1 MTLAELEEAK
11 KTLRKTLESQKSAIS
26 ISKEDLARFVEFQL
40 FFLKKWEP
48 TEADKQELV
57 EYLENYIFVQ
67 HDHDGY
73 AIISDEPFDNTWY
86 TKSKPKEEYFWD
98 LFSAYHAEKGDLDRA
113 SLDLL
118 GDKTLPALMNCLGNP
133 QENLTKQRK
142 RYGLVLGDVQSG
154 KTSTYSGLICKAADA
169 GMKVVILLAGTTET
183 LRQQTQERIE
193 EDIVGLT
200 IRTDNFKNNQQSKV
214 GVGKLSGWENK
225 VTTFTLYED
234 DFNISRAKSMTSIGS
249 HKSLVLF
256 VVKKN
261 VPVLTHLRDWL
272 TGPNQQLNED
282 GKLPYSLLLID
293 DEADNAS
300 INTKDSTI
308 DPTAT
313 NRRIR
318 EICEIF
324 MNSNYV
330 GFTATPYANIFIN
343 PDTDEDMVAADL
355 FPKDFI
361 YVLPTPAPYIGAQ
374 RIFGTPSEEH
384 PTYGNCSYMIDNTY
398 IRDIKEPSQME
409 IREMSEEQLIYGA
422 IYYKHKKDW
431 RGKLPKSLI
440 EAIRCFYLANTIRDL
455 DEKQF
460 DAPRTMLV
468 NISKYINVHSYL
480 KNQIAEL
487 VGADYKEI
495 RVNFSK
501 DQTRNVGN
509 LLYDELHR
517 LFDKHYSNCGYTW
530 EQVGQ
535 REALL
540 KWDAEKETKGIRVI
554 VVNGSKE
561 SREDTPNYKKN
572 PSWRIIAVGGM
583 ALSRGLTL
591 KGLTTSYFYRNT
603 CTYDVLMQM
612 GRWFGYRPHYDKVC
626 RIWITNTSANWYRE
640 IAEATDELKSELAHM
655 NSLELTP
662 EQFGLRIRR
671 DDTALEITA
680 RNKMRKAGRCEVRTT
695 YWGDVFETPYFS
707 TLVQD
712 NTINLDETKRWFR
725 ELFEQ
730 GASLEKVKSRASFIM
745 RDIEAE
751 YVIDFLGRIRTSDK
765 NLKFNRTRISTF
777 IASNLEELSKW
788 DVAIVGGTG
797 KEIEGMFQDEAI
809 KIKASTRII
818 TVRGDGEAFAFTQ
831 QGVVSGNNDGSIGL
845 PNPKAVVEDYQVKE
859 SRINP
864 LIAQKVNRCTW
875 FKYAERNPVLFIYPV
890 RPSAIDKAEIGL
902 LGDFLNAIGND
913 PIMGYAIGIPGFG
926 HESDNRSYYTNVV
939 YQNNDGLLDTDE
951 DE

>member
-26 ISKEDLARFVEFQL
+26 ISKEELAKFVDFQL
-40 FFLKKWEP
+40 FFLKKWTP
-48 TEADKQELV
+48 TDDDKQELV
-57 EYLENYIFVQ
+57 SYLENYIFVK

-73 AIISDEPFDNTWY
+73 AIISNEPFDNQWY
-86 TKSKPKEEYFWD
+86 TNNKPKNEYFWD
-98 LFSAYHAEKGDLDRA
+98 LFSRYHAEKGDLDRA
-113 SLDLL
+113 SLNLL
-118 GDKTLPALMNCLGNP
+118 GEKTLPNLMNCLGNP
-133 QENLTKQRK
+133 QEQLIKQRK

-169 GMKVVILLAGTTET
+169 GIKVVILLAGITET

-200 IRTDNFKNNQQSKV
+200 IRTDNFHNNKPTNV
-214 GVGKLSGWENK
+214 GVGTLKGWENK
-225 VTTFTLYED
+225 VTTYTLYED
-234 DFNISRAKSMTSIGS
+234 DFNMTRAKTMSSIGT
-249 HKSLVLF
+249 HKSIVLF

-261 VPVLTHLRDWL
+261 VPVLTHLHEWL

-313 NRRIR
+313 NKKIR
-318 EICEIF
+318 EICEVF

-343 PDTDEDMVAADL
+343 PETDEDMITADL

-361 YVLPTPAPYIGAQ
+361 YVLPTPEPYIGAQ
-374 RIFGTPSEEH
+374 RIFGEATKEH
-384 PTYGNCSYMIDNTY
+384 PQYGNCSYMINDSY
-398 IRDIKEPSQME
+398 ITDIKEPTSAELQ
-409 IREMSEEQLIYGA
+409 EMSDEQLINGP
-422 IYYKHKKDW
+422 IYYKHKRDW
-431 RGKLPKSLI
+431 RGNLPTSLLD
-440 EAIRCFYLANTIRDL
+440 ALRCFYLANAIRDL

-468 NISKYINVHSYL
+468 NISRYISVHSYL
-480 KNQIAEL
+480 KREITKQVE
-487 VGADYKEI
+487 ADYKEI
-495 RVNFSK
+495 RTNFSK
-501 DQTRNVGN
+501 DQERNTGN
-509 LLYDELHR
+509 ILYEKLR
-517 LFDKHYSNCGYTW
+517 QLFNKHYANCGYTW
-530 EQVGQ
+530 QQVGQ
-535 REALL
+535 RDTLL
-540 KWDAEKETKGIRVI
+540 KWDTEKEIKGIRVI

-561 SREDTPNYKKN
+561 SREDSPNYKKN
-572 PSWRIIAVGGM
+572 PSLRIIAIGGL

-591 KGLTTSYFYRNT
+591 KGLMTSYFYRNT

-662 EQFGLRIRR
+662 EQFGLRVRR
-671 DDTALEITA
+671 DDIALEITA
-680 RNKMRKAGRCEVRTT
+680 RNKMRKAGKCVLRTT
-695 YWGDVFETPYFS
+695 FWGDVFDTPYFS
-707 TLVQD
+707 TKLLD
-712 NTINLDETKRWFR
+712 NSINIEETKNWLNDLV
-725 ELFEQ
+725 EKGKQ
-730 GASLEKVKSRASFIM
+730 AEKVESRESIIM
-745 RDIEAE
+745 RDIALDD
-751 YVIDFLGRIRTSDK
+751 IADILARIHTSDK
-765 NLKFNRTRISTF
+765 NLKFDRTQITRF
-777 IASNLEELSKW
+777 IVSNKDELSTW
-788 DVAIVGGTG
+788 DVVIVGGTG
-797 KEIEGMFQDEAI
+797 LPVVRLFSNPNLAI
-809 KIKASTRII
+809 KAATRSLST
-818 TVRGDGEAFAFTQ
+818 RGDGEAFSFTH

-845 PNPKAVVEDYQVKE
+845 ADPQKVKDE
-859 SRINP
+859 YSYIEAQNNP
-864 LIAQKVNRCTW
+864 LIAQKINRCTW
-875 FKYAERNPVLFIYPV
+875 FKYTKRNPVLFIYPV
-890 RPSAIDKAEIGL
+890 RPSSNSDKRFLQDYIDG
-902 LGDFLNAIGND
+902 LGDN
-913 PIMGYAIGIPGFG
+913 PIMGYAIGTPGYG
-926 HESDNRSYYTNVV
+926 HESDKRSYYTNVV